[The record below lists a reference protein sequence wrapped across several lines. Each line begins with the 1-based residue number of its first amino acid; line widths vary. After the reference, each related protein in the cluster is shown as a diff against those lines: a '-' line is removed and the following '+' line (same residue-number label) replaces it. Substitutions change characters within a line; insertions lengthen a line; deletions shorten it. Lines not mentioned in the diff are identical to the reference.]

1 VLVATTV
8 LAIALAAPPRV
19 MAQTPS
25 SGANDEREQAF
36 VESLRR
42 EDATVADR
50 YVALRD
56 ARGKAIA
63 ELERAETQYRAA
75 GVELRSAFLP
85 QLRQARRNFAATSLA
100 LLDFFDWRDRQAVS
114 RYQEEIV
121 RINGILVE
129 RARTRAEYE
138 RLLTE

>member
-1 VLVATTV
+1 MATTV
-8 LAIALAAPPRV
+8 LAIALAAPPR
-19 MAQTPS
+19 MLAQTS
-25 SGANDEREQAF
+25 STAASDEREQAF

-42 EDATVADR
+42 DDAAAADR

-75 GVELRSAFLP
+75 GLELRSAFLP
-85 QLRQARRNFAATSLA
+85 PLRQARRNYAAASLA
-100 LLDFFDWRDRQAVS
+100 LLDFFDGRDREAVS

-121 RINGILVE
+121 RINGILEE
-129 RARTRAEYE
+129 RKRRRAEYE
-138 RLLTE
+138 RLLKE

>member
-1 VLVATTV
+1 MALT
-8 LAIALAAPPRV
+8 IALAAPPRV
-19 MAQTPS
+19 LAQTPS
-25 SGANDEREQAF
+25 SAPNDGREQAF

-42 EDATVADR
+42 EGAAVAER

-75 GVELRSAFLP
+75 GVELRSVFLSP
-85 QLRQARRNFAATSLA
+85 LRQARRNYAATSLA
-100 LLDFFDWRDRQAVS
+100 LLDFFDERDRQAVS

-121 RINGILVE
+121 RINGALEE
-129 RARTRAEYE
+129 RMQRRAEFE
-138 RLLTE
+138 RLLEE

>member
-1 VLVATTV
+1 VLVATTA
-8 LAIALAAPPRV
+8 LAIAPAAPPRV

-25 SGANDEREQAF
+25 GAANDEREQAF

-42 EDATVADR
+42 EDAAVADR

-75 GVELRSAFLP
+75 GVELRSAFLSP
-85 QLRQARRNFAATSLA
+85 LRQARRNYAAASLA
-100 LLDFFDWRDRQAVS
+100 LLDFFDGRDRQAVS

-121 RINGILVE
+121 RINGILEE
-129 RARTRAEYE
+129 RTRRRAEYE
-138 RLLTE
+138 KLLKE